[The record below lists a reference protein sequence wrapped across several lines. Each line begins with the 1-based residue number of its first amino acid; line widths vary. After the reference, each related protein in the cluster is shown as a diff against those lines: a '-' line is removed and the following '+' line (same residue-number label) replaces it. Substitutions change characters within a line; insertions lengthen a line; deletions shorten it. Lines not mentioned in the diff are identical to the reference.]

1 MKNKDLKMLF
11 IVMVPI
17 VIVILF
23 FLILRQFA
31 AKIFPYGNSY
41 YEFLYSSYAVTGA
54 ILLFF
59 GVTLLAKTKGR
70 RKMWSL
76 PVILLALFLLA
87 SWLLYGVLDD
97 IRF

>member
-54 ILLFF
+54 MLLFF
-59 GVTLLAKTKGR
+59 GVTLLATKGR

>member
-41 YEFLYSSYAVTGA
+41 YEFY
-54 ILLFF
+54 
-59 GVTLLAKTKGR
+59 TLAMR
-70 RKMWSL
+70 
-76 PVILLALFLLA
+76 
-87 SWLLYGVLDD
+87 
-97 IRF
+97 